1 MKKAKENE
9 AVKEEGSFKIKKK
22 PSMKKLNKKNET
34 IKVDLSKPKKDEPVK
49 VDLSKDK
56 KDAIQ
61 EPKSDDSNVVVE
73 GSQNTGSSE
82 KVVEDVRSTEEPKQ
96 EKDGEKK
103 VEKVVETPTI
113 AEITKEEFEPIG
125 ETIEATKVP
134 ETSVE
139 QSQPTTQKELP
150 ENIEKLV
157 DFMKETGGTM
167 TDYIRLNADYSTV
180 DNDVL
185 LKEYYTQTKPHL
197 NDEEIKFIMDD
208 KFSWD
213 AEYDEERDI
222 KKKKLALKEE
232 VAEAKGYLEGLK
244 SKYYEELKLR
254 PSVTNEQKKAT
265 DFFNR
270 YNEEQ
275 EIVKQRHD
283 TFKNS
288 TKDYF
293 TNDFKGFD
301 FDLGEKKF
309 RYGVSNPNDVA
320 TNQSDLNDFVK
331 KFLDKKGNI
340 SDYKGYHK
348 AIYAARNADTIAKHF
363 YDQGKSDAIKDI
375 TAKSKNINNEP
386 RSTAS
391 GDVFINGLKV
401 RAISGVD
408 SSKLKFKKKINN

>member
-1 MKKAKENE
+1 MKKEKEE
-9 AVKEEGSFKIKKK
+9 KVKEEGTFKIKKR
-22 PSMKKLNKKNET
+22 PSMKELIKKDEP
-34 IKVDLSKPKKDEPVK
+34 IKVDLSKF
-49 VDLSKDK
+49 K

-61 EPKSDDSNVVVE
+61 ESGSDDSDVVVE
-73 GSQNTGSSE
+73 GSKNTESS
-82 KVVEDVRSTEEPKQ
+82 KMVVEVIRPTEESKQ
-96 EKDGEKK
+96 EETGEK
-103 VEKVVETPTI
+103 EIVETPII
-113 AEITKEEFEPIG
+113 AEIKEEEFETIGETIG
-125 ETIEATKVP
+125 ETIESTKEV
-134 ETSVE
+134 VE
-139 QSQPTTQKELP
+139 EHQKIPRIELP

-157 DFMKETGGTM
+157 DFMRETGGNM

-180 DNDVL
+180 DNNIL

-197 NDEEIKFIMDD
+197 DDEEIQFIMDD
-208 KFSWD
+208 KFKWD
-213 AEYDEERDI
+213 KEYDEERDI

-244 SKYYEELKLR
+244 SKYYEDLKLR
-254 PSVTNEQKKAT
+254 PSTTNEQKKAT

-270 YNEEQ
+270 HNEEQ
-275 EIVKQRHD
+275 EIVQQRRD
-283 TFKNS
+283 TFKSS

-309 RYGVSNPNDVA
+309 RYGVNNPTDVA

-331 KFLDKKGNI
+331 KFLDEKGNI

-363 YDQGKSDAIKDI
+363 YDQGKSDAVKDI

-391 GDVFINGLKV
+391 GDVFVNGLKV
-401 RAISGVD
+401 RAINGVD

>member
-1 MKKAKENE
+1 MR
-9 AVKEEGSFKIKKK
+9 II
-22 PSMKKLNKKNET
+22 L
-34 IKVDLSKPKKDEPVK
+34 L
-49 VDLSKDK
+49 
-56 KDAIQ
+56 
-61 EPKSDDSNVVVE
+61 
-73 GSQNTGSSE
+73 
-82 KVVEDVRSTEEPKQ
+82 
-96 EKDGEKK
+96 
-103 VEKVVETPTI
+103 
-113 AEITKEEFEPIG
+113 
-125 ETIEATKVP
+125 
-134 ETSVE
+134 
-139 QSQPTTQKELP
+139 
-150 ENIEKLV
+150 
-157 DFMKETGGTM
+157 
-167 TDYIRLNADYSTV
+167 V

-197 NDEEIKFIMDD
+197 DDEEIKFIMDD
-208 KFSWD
+208 KFAWD
-213 AEYDEERDI
+213 EEYDEERDI

-232 VAEAKGYLEGLK
+232 VAEAKNFLEGLK
-244 SKYYEELKLR
+244 SKYYEDLKLR

-275 EIVKQRHD
+275 EIVQQRHD
-283 TFKNS
+283 TFKSS

-293 TNDFKGFD
+293 TKDFKGFD

-309 RYGVSNPNDVA
+309 RYGVNNPNDVA

-331 KFLDKKGNI
+331 KFLDEKGNI

-363 YDQGKSDAIKDI
+363 YDQGKSDAVKDI

-401 RAISGVD
+401 RAINGVD
-408 SSKLKFKKKINN
+408 SSKLKFKKK

>member
-1 MKKAKENE
+1 MKKEKEE
-9 AVKEEGSFKIKKK
+9 KVKEEGTFKVKKK
-22 PSMKKLNKKNET
+22 SSMKKLTKKDEP
-34 IKVDLSKPKKDEPVK
+34 IKVDLSKK
-49 VDLSKDK
+49 K

-61 EPKSDDSNVVVE
+61 ESGTGDSNEIVE
-73 GSQNTGSSE
+73 GSKNTSSSE
-82 KVVEDVRSTEEPKQ
+82 VMEKDVRSTETAKQ
-96 EKDGEKK
+96 EETGKK
-103 VEKVVETPTI
+103 EIETAI
-113 AEITKEEFEPIG
+113 LSEITQEEITPVN
-125 ETIEATKVP
+125 TNT
-134 ETSVE
+134 E
-139 QSQPTTQKELP
+139 QSPTAPQIELP

-157 DFMKETGGTM
+157 AFMKETGGDM
-167 TDYIRLNADYSTV
+167 KDYIRLNADYSTV
-180 DNDVL
+180 DDNVL

-197 NDEEIKFIMDD
+197 NDEEIKFIIDD
-208 KFSWD
+208 KFTWD
-213 AEYDEERDI
+213 EEYDEEREV
-222 KKKKLALKEE
+222 KKKKLAFKEE
-232 VAEAKGYLEGLK
+232 VAEATNFLEGLK
-244 SKYYEELKLR
+244 SKYYEDLKLR
-254 PSVTNEQKKAT
+254 PSTTNEQRKAT

-275 EIVKQRHD
+275 KVVKQRHE
-283 TFKNS
+283 TFRNS

-301 FDLGEKKF
+301 FDLGEKRF
-309 RYGVSNPNDVA
+309 RYGVNNPSDVA

-331 KFLDKKGNI
+331 KFLDEKGNI

-391 GDVFINGLKV
+391 GDVYINGLKV
-401 RAISGVD
+401 RAVNGVD

>member
-1 MKKAKENE
+1 MKKVKDEP
-9 AVKEEGSFKIKKK
+9 VKEEGTFKVKKK
-22 PSMKKLNKKNET
+22 PSMKKLIKKDEP
-34 IKVDLSKPKKDEPVK
+34 IKVDLSKPKKD
-49 VDLSKDK
+49 
-56 KDAIQ
+56 AIQ
-61 EPKSDDSNVVVE
+61 ESGSDDSDVVVE
-73 GSQNTGSSE
+73 GSTNAESSE
-82 KVVEDVRSTEEPKQ
+82 KVVEDIRSTEATKQ
-96 EKDGEKK
+96 EKDGEKEI
-103 VEKVVETPTI
+103 EKTVETPAI
-113 AEITKEEFEPIG
+113 AEITEEEFETIG
-125 ETIEATKVP
+125 EITEPTK
-134 ETSVE
+134 ETVE
-139 QSQPTTQKELP
+139 EHKKIPQIELP
-150 ENIEKLV
+150 DNIEKLIE
-157 DFMKETGGTM
+157 FMKDTGGDM
-167 TDYIRLNADYSTV
+167 RDYIRLNADYSTV

-197 NDEEIKFIMDD
+197 NDEEIKFIMED
-208 KFSWD
+208 KFAWD

-309 RYGVSNPNDVA
+309 RYGVNNPTDVA

-331 KFLDKKGNI
+331 KFLDEKGNI

-363 YDQGKSDAIKDI
+363 YDQGKSDAVKDI

-391 GDVFINGLKV
+391 GDVFVNGLKV
-401 RAISGVD
+401 RAINGVD
-408 SSKLKFKKKINN
+408 SSKLKFKRKINN

>member
-1 MKKAKENE
+1 MKKEKEE
-9 AVKEEGSFKIKKK
+9 PVKEEGTFKVKKK
-22 PSMKKLNKKNET
+22 PSMKKLTKKDEP
-34 IKVDLSKPKKDEPVK
+34 IKVDLSKPKKD
-49 VDLSKDK
+49 
-56 KDAIQ
+56 AIQ
-61 EPKSDDSNVVVE
+61 EPESNDSDVVVE
-73 GSQNTGSSE
+73 GSKNTESSE
-82 KVVEDVRSTEEPKQ
+82 KVAEIVRTTEEPKQ
-96 EKDGEKK
+96 EKTGEEK
-103 VEKVVETPTI
+103 VEEKEKIVETPAI
-113 AEITKEEFEPIG
+113 AEITEEEFESIG
-125 ETIEATKVP
+125 ESTESPK
-134 ETSVE
+134 ETTE
-139 QSQPTTQKELP
+139 EHKKIPQIELP
-150 ENIEKLV
+150 DNVEKLIE
-157 DFMKETGGTM
+157 FMKDTGGDM
-167 TDYIRLNADYSTV
+167 RDYIRLNADYSTI

-197 NDEEIKFIMDD
+197 NDEEIQFIMDE
-208 KFSWD
+208 KFAWD
-213 AEYDEERDI
+213 EEYDEERDV

-309 RYGVSNPNDVA
+309 RYGVSNPSDVA

-386 RSTAS
+386 RGTSS
-391 GDVFINGLKV
+391 GEVFINGLKV
-401 RAISGVD
+401 RAINGVD

>member
-1 MKKAKENE
+1 MKNEEN
-9 AVKEEGSFKIKKK
+9 VKEEGTFKIKKK
-22 PSMKKLNKKNET
+22 PSMKKLHKKDEVIKLDLSKT
-34 IKVDLSKPKKDEPVK
+34 KKDEPIKVDLSKEKENAVSGETTTSVQDKGETSKESGKDSK
-49 VDLSKDK
+49 VEMSHK
-56 KDAIQ
+56 
-61 EPKSDDSNVVVE
+61 
-73 GSQNTGSSE
+73 
-82 KVVEDVRSTEEPKQ
+82 EEPKQ
-96 EKDGEKK
+96 EETGKK
-103 VEKVVETPTI
+103 EVKAETPTI
-113 AEITKEEFEPIG
+113 AEIKEEEFEPIG
-125 ETIEATKVP
+125 ETTPITEPVVEEPRSVP
-134 ETSVE
+134 EM
-139 QSQPTTQKELP
+139 ELP
-150 ENIEKLV
+150 ENVEKLV
-157 DFMKETGGTM
+157 AFMKETGGNM
-167 TDYIRLNADYSTV
+167 TDYMKLNADYSTV
-180 DNDVL
+180 DDNIL
-185 LKEYYTQTKPHL
+185 LQEYYTQTKPHL
-197 NDEEIKFIMDD
+197 DNEEIKFIMED
-208 KFSWD
+208 KFKWD
-213 AEYDEERDI
+213 EEYDEERDI
-222 KKKKLALKEE
+222 RKKKLALKEE

-288 TKDYF
+288 TRDYF
-293 TNDFKGFD
+293 TKDFKGFD

-309 RYGVSNPNDVA
+309 RYGVNNPNDVA

>member
-1 MKKAKENE
+1 MKKEEN
-9 AVKEEGSFKIKKK
+9 VKEEGTFKIKKK
-22 PSMKKLNKKNET
+22 PSMKKLNKKNEP
-34 IKVDLSKPKKDEPVK
+34 IKVNLSKPKEN
-49 VDLSKDK
+49 
-56 KDAIQ
+56 AIQ
-61 EPKSDDSNVVVE
+61 ESGTGDSDEVIK
-73 GSQNTGSSE
+73 GAKNTSSSE
-82 KVVEDVRSTEEPKQ
+82 IVEKDIRSTETAKQ
-96 EKDGEKK
+96 EETGKK
-103 VEKVVETPTI
+103 EIVETPTI
-113 AEITKEEFEPIG
+113 EEIKEEKFEPIG
-125 ETIEATKVP
+125 EIPEVIE
-134 ETSVE
+134 ESVE
-139 QSQPTTQKELP
+139 QSNPTTQTELP

-157 DFMKETGGTM
+157 EFMKDTGGNM
-167 TDYIRLNADYSTV
+167 NDYIRLNADYSTV

-197 NDEEIKFIMDD
+197 DDEEIKFIMDD
-208 KFSWD
+208 KFAWD

-270 YNEEQ
+270 YNKEQ
-275 EIVKQRHD
+275 EVVKQRRD
-283 TFKNS
+283 KFKSS

-309 RYGVSNPNDVA
+309 RYGVNNPTDVA

-331 KFLDKKGNI
+331 KFLDEKGNI

-363 YDQGKSDAIKDI
+363 YDQGKSDAVKDI

-391 GDVFINGLKV
+391 GDVFVNGLKV
-401 RAISGVD
+401 RAINGVD
-408 SSKLKFKKKINN
+408 SSKLKFKRKINN

>member
-1 MKKAKENE
+1 MKKVKDEP
-9 AVKEEGSFKIKKK
+9 VKEEGTFKVKKK
-22 PSMKKLNKKNET
+22 PSMKKLIKKDEP
-34 IKVDLSKPKKDEPVK
+34 IKVDLSKPKE
-49 VDLSKDK
+49 
-56 KDAIQ
+56 DAIQ
-61 EPKSDDSNVVVE
+61 EPRSDDGHVVIE
-73 GSQNTGSSE
+73 GSTNAESSE
-82 KVVEDVRSTEEPKQ
+82 KVVEDVRSTEESKQ
-96 EKDGEKK
+96 ETTGEKE
-103 VEKVVETPTI
+103 VIETPAI
-113 AEITKEEFEPIG
+113 AEITKEEFETIG
-125 ETIEATKVP
+125 EITESTK
-134 ETSVE
+134 ETVE
-139 QSQPTTQKELP
+139 EHKKIPQIELP
-150 ENIEKLV
+150 DNVEKLIE
-157 DFMKETGGTM
+157 FMKDTGGDM
-167 TDYIRLNADYSTV
+167 RDYVRLNADYSTI

-208 KFSWD
+208 KFTWD
-213 AEYDEERDI
+213 EEYDEEREV

-275 EIVKQRHD
+275 EIVQQRHNA
-283 TFKNS
+283 FKDS

-309 RYGVSNPNDVA
+309 RYGVNNPTDVA

-331 KFLDKKGNI
+331 KFLDEKGNI

-363 YDQGKSDAIKDI
+363 YDQGKSDAVKDI

-391 GDVFINGLKV
+391 GDVFVNGLKV
-401 RAISGVD
+401 RAINGVD
-408 SSKLKFKKKINN
+408 SSKLKFKRKINN

>member
-1 MKKAKENE
+1 MKKEEKE
-9 AVKEEGSFKIKKK
+9 VKEEGTFKVKKK
-22 PSMKKLNKKNET
+22 PSMKKLDKKDEP
-34 IKVDLSKPKKDEPVK
+34 IKVDLSKPKE
-49 VDLSKDK
+49 
-56 KDAIQ
+56 DAIQ
-61 EPKSDDSNVVVE
+61 ESGSDDSNVTIK
-73 GSQNTGSSE
+73 GSKDTKSSE
-82 KVVEDVRSTEEPKQ
+82 KVVEDIRSTETTEQK
-96 EKDGEKK
+96 KDGEKEVK
-103 VEKVVETPTI
+103 EEKVVETPTI
-113 AEITKEEFEPIG
+113 AEITKEEFETIG
-125 ETIEATKVP
+125 ETPEAVKETIEEYKKIP
-134 ETSVE
+134 
-139 QSQPTTQKELP
+139 QIELP
-150 ENIEKLV
+150 DNIEKLIE
-157 DFMKETGGTM
+157 FMKDTGGDM
-167 TDYIRLNADYSTV
+167 RDYVRLNADYSTI

-197 NDEEIKFIMDD
+197 DDEEIQFIMDE
-208 KFSWD
+208 KFAWD

-232 VAEAKGYLEGLK
+232 VAEARGYLEGLK

-275 EIVKQRHD
+275 EIVQQRHE
-283 TFKNS
+283 TFKSS

-309 RYGVSNPNDVA
+309 RYGVSNPSDVA

-331 KFLDKKGNI
+331 KFLDEKGNI

-363 YDQGKSDAIKDI
+363 YDQGKSDAVKDI
-375 TAKSKNINNEP
+375 TAKSKNINNET

-391 GDVFINGLKV
+391 GDIFVNGLKV
-401 RAISGVD
+401 RAINGVD
-408 SSKLKFKKKINN
+408 SSKLKIKRK

>member
-1 MKKAKENE
+1 MKKEEKE
-9 AVKEEGSFKIKKK
+9 VKEEGTFKVKKK
-22 PSMKKLNKKNET
+22 PSMKKLDKKDEP
-34 IKVDLSKPKKDEPVK
+34 IKVDLSKPKE
-49 VDLSKDK
+49 
-56 KDAIQ
+56 DAIQ
-61 EPKSDDSNVVVE
+61 ESGSDDSNVTIK
-73 GSQNTGSSE
+73 GSKDTKSSE
-82 KVVEDVRSTEEPKQ
+82 KVVEDIRSTETTEQK
-96 EKDGEKK
+96 KDGEKEVK
-103 VEKVVETPTI
+103 EEKVVETPTI
-113 AEITKEEFEPIG
+113 AEITKEEFETIG
-125 ETIEATKVP
+125 ETPEAVKETIEEYKKIP
-134 ETSVE
+134 
-139 QSQPTTQKELP
+139 QIELP
-150 ENIEKLV
+150 DNIEKLIE
-157 DFMKETGGTM
+157 FMKDTGGDM
-167 TDYIRLNADYSTV
+167 RDYVRLNADYSTI

-197 NDEEIKFIMDD
+197 DDEEIQFIMDE
-208 KFSWD
+208 KFAWD

-232 VAEAKGYLEGLK
+232 VAEARGYLEGLK

-254 PSVTNEQKKAT
+254 PSITNEQKKAT

-275 EIVKQRHD
+275 EIVQQRHE
-283 TFKNS
+283 TFKSS

-309 RYGVSNPNDVA
+309 RYGVNNPSDVA

-331 KFLDKKGNI
+331 KFLDEKGNI

-363 YDQGKSDAIKDI
+363 YDQGKSDAVKDI

-391 GDVFINGLKV
+391 GDIFVNGLKV
-401 RAISGVD
+401 RAINGVD
-408 SSKLKFKKKINN
+408 SSKLKIKRKT

>member
-1 MKKAKENE
+1 MKKEKEE
-9 AVKEEGSFKIKKK
+9 PVKEEGTFKVKKK
-22 PSMKKLNKKNET
+22 PSMKKLTKKDEP
-34 IKVDLSKPKKDEPVK
+34 IKVDLSKPKKD
-49 VDLSKDK
+49 
-56 KDAIQ
+56 AIQ
-61 EPKSDDSNVVVE
+61 EPESNDSDVVVE
-73 GSQNTGSSE
+73 GSKNTESSE
-82 KVVEDVRSTEEPKQ
+82 KVAEIVRTTEEPKQ
-96 EKDGEKK
+96 EKTGEEK
-103 VEKVVETPTI
+103 VEEKEKIVETPAI
-113 AEITKEEFEPIG
+113 AEITEEEFESIG
-125 ETIEATKVP
+125 ESTESPK
-134 ETSVE
+134 ETTE
-139 QSQPTTQKELP
+139 EHKKIPQIELP
-150 ENIEKLV
+150 DNVEKLIE
-157 DFMKETGGTM
+157 FMKDTGGDM
-167 TDYIRLNADYSTV
+167 RDYIRLNADYSTI

-197 NDEEIKFIMDD
+197 NDEEIQFIMDE
-208 KFSWD
+208 KFAWD
-213 AEYDEERDI
+213 EEYDEERDV

-275 EIVKQRHD
+275 KIVKQRHD

-375 TAKSKNINNEP
+375 TAKSKNINNET

-391 GDVFINGLKV
+391 SDIFVNGLKV
-401 RAISGVD
+401 KAINGVD
-408 SSKLKFKKKINN
+408 SSKLKFKRKINN

>member
-1 MKKAKENE
+1 MKKEEN
-9 AVKEEGSFKIKKK
+9 VKEEGTFKIKKK
-22 PSMKKLNKKNET
+22 PSMKKLNKKNEPV
-34 IKVDLSKPKKDEPVK
+34 KVDLSKPKKDEPIK
-49 VDLSKDK
+49 VDLSKEKENAVSGETTTSVQDK
-56 KDAIQ
+56 GETSKESGKDS
-61 EPKSDDSNVVVE
+61 KVE
-73 GSQNTGSSE
+73 MSH
-82 KVVEDVRSTEEPKQ
+82 KEEPKQ
-96 EKDGEKK
+96 EETGKK
-103 VEKVVETPTI
+103 EEVVETPTI
-113 AEITKEEFEPIG
+113 AEITEEEFQPIG
-125 ETIEATKVP
+125 EVTQVT
-134 ETSVE
+134 ETPLE
-139 QSQPTTQKELP
+139 QSKSTINRELP
-150 ENIEKLV
+150 ENIEKLI
-157 DFMKETGGTM
+157 DFMKDTGGDM
-167 TDYIRLNADYSTV
+167 KDYIRLNADYSTV

-197 NDEEIKFIMDD
+197 DDEEIQFIMDD
-208 KFSWD
+208 KFAWD
-213 AEYDEERDI
+213 EEYDEERDI
-222 KKKKLALKEE
+222 RKKKLALKEE

-301 FDLGEKKF
+301 FDLGEKRF
-309 RYGVSNPNDVA
+309 RYGVNNPSDVA

-331 KFLDKKGNI
+331 KFLDEKGNI

-386 RSTAS
+386 RGTSS
-391 GDVFINGLKV
+391 GEVYISGLKV
-401 RAISGVD
+401 RAINGVD
-408 SSKLKFKKKINN
+408 SSRLKFKKQK

>member
-1 MKKAKENE
+1 MKKEKEE
-9 AVKEEGSFKIKKK
+9 PVKEEGTFKVKKK
-22 PSMKKLNKKNET
+22 PSMKKLTKKDEP
-34 IKVDLSKPKKDEPVK
+34 IKVDLSKFKE
-49 VDLSKDK
+49 
-56 KDAIQ
+56 DAIQ
-61 EPKSDDSNVVVE
+61 EPKSDDSNVVIE
-73 GSQNTGSSE
+73 GSTNTESSE
-82 KVVEDVRSTEEPKQ
+82 KVAEIIRTTEEPKQ
-96 EKDGEKK
+96 EKTGEKEI
-103 VEKVVETPTI
+103 EKTVETPAI
-113 AEITKEEFEPIG
+113 AEITEEEFESIG
-125 ETIEATKVP
+125 EITEPTK
-134 ETSVE
+134 ETVE
-139 QSQPTTQKELP
+139 EHKKIPQIELP
-150 ENIEKLV
+150 DNVEKLIE
-157 DFMKETGGTM
+157 FMKDTGGDM
-167 TDYIRLNADYSTV
+167 RDYIRLNADYSTI

-197 NDEEIKFIMDD
+197 NDEEIQFIMDE
-208 KFSWD
+208 KFAWD
-213 AEYDEERDI
+213 EEYDEERDV

-309 RYGVSNPNDVA
+309 RYGVSNPSDVA

-331 KFLDKKGNI
+331 KFLDEKGNI

-363 YDQGKSDAIKDI
+363 YDQGKSDAVKDI

-391 GDVFINGLKV
+391 GDVFVNGLKV
-401 RAISGVD
+401 RAINGVD
-408 SSKLKFKKKINN
+408 SSKLKFKRKINN

>member
-1 MKKAKENE
+1 MKNEEN
-9 AVKEEGSFKIKKK
+9 VKEEGTFKIKKK
-22 PSMKKLNKKNET
+22 PSMKKLHKKNET

-49 VDLSKDK
+49 VDLSKEK

-73 GSQNTGSSE
+73 GSKNAESSE
-82 KVVEDVRSTEEPKQ
+82 KVVEDVRSTEEAKQ
-96 EKDGEKK
+96 EKDGEK
-103 VEKVVETPTI
+103 EVVETPAI
-113 AEITKEEFEPIG
+113 AEITEEEFSPIG
-125 ETIEATKVP
+125 ETIKAADVTEK
-134 ETSVE
+134 SVE
-139 QSQPTTQKELP
+139 QSELTTQIELP

-157 DFMKETGGTM
+157 DFMKETGGNM
-167 TDYIRLNADYSTV
+167 TDYIRLNADYSTI

-197 NDEEIKFIMDD
+197 NDEEIQFIMDD
-208 KFSWD
+208 KFAWD
-213 AEYDEERDI
+213 EEYDEERDV

-244 SKYYEELKLR
+244 SKYYEDLKLR

-275 EIVKQRHD
+275 EVVKQRHNA
-283 TFKNS
+283 FKDS

-309 RYGVSNPNDVA
+309 RYGVNNPTDVA

-331 KFLDKKGNI
+331 KFLDEKGNI

-363 YDQGKSDAIKDI
+363 YDQGKSDAIKNI

-391 GDVFINGLKV
+391 GEVYINGLKV
-401 RAISGVD
+401 RAINGVD

>member
-1 MKKAKENE
+1 VLVDENKQTKDVQKVDEGKPESTVPSAAKE
-9 AVKEEGSFKIKKK
+9 
-22 PSMKKLNKKNET
+22 ET
-34 IKVDLSKPKKDEPVK
+34 
-49 VDLSKDK
+49 
-56 KDAIQ
+56 
-61 EPKSDDSNVVVE
+61 
-73 GSQNTGSSE
+73 
-82 KVVEDVRSTEEPKQ
+82 KQ
-96 EKDGEKK
+96 EKTGEK
-103 VEKVVETPTI
+103 EVVNTSKI
-113 AEITKEEFEPIG
+113 AEITEEEFAPIG
-125 ETIEATKVP
+125 ETPQVTEK
-134 ETSVE
+134 SVE
-139 QSQPTTQKELP
+139 QSKPTTQIELP

-157 DFMKETGGTM
+157 DFMKETGGNM

-180 DNDVL
+180 DDNVL

-197 NDEEIKFIMDD
+197 DDEEIKFIMDD
-208 KFSWD
+208 KFKWD
-213 AEYDEERDI
+213 EEYDEEREI
-222 KKKKLALKEE
+222 KKKKVALKEE
-232 VAEAKGYLEGLK
+232 VAEAKGYLERLK
-244 SKYYEELKLR
+244 GKYYEDIKLR
-254 PSVTNEQKKAT
+254 PSITNEQQKAT

-275 EIVKQRHD
+275 EIVQQRHD

-288 TKDYF
+288 TKEYF

-309 RYGVSNPNDVA
+309 RYGVNNPSDVA

-363 YDQGKSDAIKDI
+363 YDQGKSDAVKDI
-375 TAKSKNINNEP
+375 TAKSKNINNEA
-386 RSTAS
+386 RSTSS

-401 RAISGVD
+401 RAINGVD

>member
-1 MKKAKENE
+1 MKKEKEE
-9 AVKEEGSFKIKKK
+9 KVKEEGTFKVKKK
-22 PSMKKLNKKNET
+22 SSMKKLTKKDEP
-34 IKVDLSKPKKDEPVK
+34 IKVDLSKK
-49 VDLSKDK
+49 K

-61 EPKSDDSNVVVE
+61 ESGTGDSNEIVE
-73 GSQNTGSSE
+73 GSKNTSSSE
-82 KVVEDVRSTEEPKQ
+82 VMEKDVRSTETAKQ
-96 EKDGEKK
+96 EETGKK
-103 VEKVVETPTI
+103 EIETAI
-113 AEITKEEFEPIG
+113 LSEITQEEITPVN
-125 ETIEATKVP
+125 TNT
-134 ETSVE
+134 E
-139 QSQPTTQKELP
+139 QSPTAPQIELP

-157 DFMKETGGTM
+157 AFMKETGGDM
-167 TDYIRLNADYSTV
+167 KDYIRLNADYSTV
-180 DNDVL
+180 DDNVL

-197 NDEEIKFIMDD
+197 NDEEIKFIIDD
-208 KFSWD
+208 KFTWD
-213 AEYDEERDI
+213 EEYDEEREV
-222 KKKKLALKEE
+222 KKKKLAFKEE
-232 VAEAKGYLEGLK
+232 VAEATNFLEGLK
-244 SKYYEELKLR
+244 SKYYEDLKLR
-254 PSVTNEQKKAT
+254 PSTTNEQRKAT

-275 EIVKQRHD
+275 KVVKQRHE
-283 TFKNS
+283 TFRNS

-309 RYGVSNPNDVA
+309 RYGVNNPTDVA

-331 KFLDKKGNI
+331 KFLDEKGNI

-391 GDVFINGLKV
+391 GDVYINGLKV
-401 RAISGVD
+401 RAVNGVD